1 MADGGTETGGGA
13 TGVRRDRGSAQ
24 VALATGG
31 AAVLVV
37 ALAAGLL
44 AVRGGDET
52 ATEVAAPLP
61 TLSAEPTPSPE
72 PEPDPECS
80 TAQRRFV
87 PTSVSIPGVVR
98 RVSVVAM
105 ARDAFDVPGVPA
117 LTSSG
122 KSEMAF
128 DLGSGIRPGDQRG
141 NALLNAHTWPDG
153 SALGNKLLDKLHKG
167 DPIIVSGPLGKICY
181 RVTDRVEVPWDDP
194 GTRYYAKKGRHQIA
208 IVVCSGERLG
218 PGDWTKRTL
227 WFAAPEA

>member
-1 MADGGTETGGGA
+1 VADGGTQADGGA
-13 TGVRRDRGSAQ
+13 TSARRDRGSTQ
-24 VALATGG
+24 VALAAGV
-31 AAVLVV
+31 AAALVV

-44 AVRGGDET
+44 AVRGGDEP
-52 ATEVAAPLP
+52 TEVAAPLP
-61 TLSAEPTPSPE
+61 TVSAEPTPTPE
-72 PEPDPECS
+72 PEPECS
-80 TAQRRFV
+80 TAERRFV
-87 PTSVSIPGVVR
+87 PTSVSIPGVAR
-98 RVSVVAM
+98 RISVVAM

-153 SALGNKLLDKLHKG
+153 SALGNKLLDELHKG
-167 DPIIVSGPLGKICY
+167 DPIIVQGPLGRLCY

-194 GTRYYAKKGRHQIA
+194 GTRYYAKKGKPQIA

-218 PGDWTKRTL
+218 PGEWTKRTL